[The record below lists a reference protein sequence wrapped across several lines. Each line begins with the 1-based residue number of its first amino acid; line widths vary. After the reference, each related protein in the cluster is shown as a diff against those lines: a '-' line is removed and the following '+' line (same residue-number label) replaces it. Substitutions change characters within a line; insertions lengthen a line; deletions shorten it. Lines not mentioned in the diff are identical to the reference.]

1 MPQPSASALA
11 ERLES
16 IALAAIDARKIV
28 GAVLVAF
35 RQGELFHQGTW
46 GLADREAARPMA
58 ADTLFRLS
66 SLTKPVVAAA
76 FLAMVDKGLIRPED
90 DIRNYL
96 PEFTPALA
104 DGTRPLIRLAHLLT
118 HTAGIGDVL
127 PGDPEPQALAVTP
140 QMNAGALVA
149 GLSALPLLFP
159 PGGGWR
165 YSRSLEV
172 LAAAMCRVNGSDLA
186 GVIERYV
193 TGPLG
198 LRDTAFGVAAPARLA
213 AAYADGPDG
222 AGRMTSPH
230 RLRNPWGGITEYFPQ
245 AILVPQVFQ
254 SASGGM
260 AGTAG
265 DFCRLLESL
274 RTGQL
279 FDHAETRAL
288 AFSNLTPQLP
298 FAVSPGWQFSP
309 LGAWLASP
317 AEAASPCGA
326 GTVRWG
332 GIYGHSWFID
342 PAAELTVVAMTNT
355 GLEGSDGAW
364 PLAIRDAFYPGA
376 SVS

>member
-11 ERLES
+11 ERLDS

-35 RQGELFHQGTW
+35 RQGRPFYQGHW
-46 GLADREAARPMA
+46 GLADREASRPMTL
-58 ADTLFRLS
+58 DTIFRLS
-66 SLTKPVVAAA
+66 SLTKPIVAAA
-76 FLAMVDKGLIRPED
+76 FLAMVDKGLMRPED
-90 DIRNYL
+90 DTRNYL

-140 QMNAGALVA
+140 EMNAGALVA

-198 LRDTAFGVAAPARLA
+198 MRDSAFGVTDPARLA
-213 AAYADGPDG
+213 ATYADGPDG
-222 AGRMTSPH
+222 AGRMTSHH
-230 RLRNPWGGITEYFPQ
+230 RLRNPWGGITDYFPQ
-245 AILVPQVFQ
+245 AILAPRVFQ

-265 DFCRLLESL
+265 DFAVLLEAI
-274 RTGQL
+274 RTGRL
-279 FDHAETRAL
+279 FERPETRAL
-288 AFSNLTPQLP
+288 ALSNRTPQLP

-317 AEAASPCGA
+317 LEAASPCRT

-355 GLEGSDGAW
+355 GLEGSDGVW

-376 SVS
+376 GFS

>member
-1 MPQPSASALA
+1 MAQPLA
-11 ERLES
+11 ERLDN

-35 RQGELFHQGTW
+35 RQGRPLYQGSW

-76 FLAMVDKGLIRPED
+76 FLVMVDEGLMRPED

-230 RLRNPWGGITEYFPQ
+230 RLRNPLGRHHRVFP
-245 AILVPQVFQ
+245 
-254 SASGGM
+254 
-260 AGTAG
+260 AG
-265 DFCRLLESL
+265 D
-274 RTGQL
+274 
-279 FDHAETRAL
+279 
-288 AFSNLTPQLP
+288 
-298 FAVSPGWQFSP
+298 
-309 LGAWLASP
+309 
-317 AEAASPCGA
+317 
-326 GTVRWG
+326 
-332 GIYGHSWFID
+332 
-342 PAAELTVVAMTNT
+342 
-355 GLEGSDGAW
+355 
-364 PLAIRDAFYPGA
+364 PGA
-376 SVS
+376 AGLSIGKRRHGGYGW